1 MAVLCGL
8 VTLMDSQ
15 LKKMRITLVR
25 IANRP
30 TYCIGKLYIDGVYF
44 CDTIEDTDRGLD
56 DKMKESEILKKK
68 IKGQTA
74 IPTGTYNVL
83 ITWSPKYQRL
93 MPLVD
98 NVKGY
103 SGIRIHSG
111 NTAKDTEGCLI
122 VGKNKEVGKVLE
134 SRATYNKLFKV
145 LDSTSEKIIIDIRR
159 KYKI

>member
-1 MAVLCGL
+1 ML
-8 VTLMDSQ
+8 
-15 LKKMRITLVR
+15 LKKGRMMRITLVR

-30 TYCIGKLYIDGVYF
+30 TYCIGKLYVDGKYF

-56 DKMKESEILKKK
+56 DLMDVNEILARK
-68 IKGQTA
+68 IKGETA
-74 IPTGTYNVL
+74 IPTGIYEVTITY
-83 ITWSPKYQRL
+83 SPKYKKM
-93 MPLVD
+93 MPLVN

-134 SRATYNKLFKV
+134 SRATYNALYKRLV
-145 LDSTSEKIIIDIRR
+145 STKSKIIIDIQR
-159 KYKI
+159 KYTV

>member
-1 MAVLCGL
+1 MRL
-8 VTLMDSQ
+8 TL
-15 LKKMRITLVR
+15 IR

-56 DKMKESEILKKK
+56 DQMKESEILKKK
-68 IKGQTA
+68 VKGQTA
-74 IPTGTYNVL
+74 IPTGTYPLL

-134 SRATYNKLFKV
+134 SRVTYNKLFKI
-145 LDSTSEKIIIDIRR
+145 LDSTSERIIIDIRR
-159 KYKI
+159 KYKV